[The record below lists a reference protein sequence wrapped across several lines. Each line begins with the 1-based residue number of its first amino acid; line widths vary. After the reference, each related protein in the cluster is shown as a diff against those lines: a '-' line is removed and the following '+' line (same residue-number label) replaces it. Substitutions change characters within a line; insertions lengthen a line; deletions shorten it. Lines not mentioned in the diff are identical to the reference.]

1 MTLQNA
7 CGNAERKE
15 KRKMTQR
22 TFEEQQKITLETL
35 GRCDYGT
42 LMNFY
47 EKTDELIET
56 IQKVFDT
63 VTEPDTDGEFND
75 KKSIF
80 SAMAD
85 GELAILNACL
95 KALRDRRYHVHAD
108 GEYIGEFDGTETAE
122 LAERLIETYNRNTPQ
137 EERYHHAPEVICRQ
151 TVEDTLKAARKFG
164 LISRYRL
171 EIIRKNGKRGK

>member
-1 MTLQNA
+1 
-7 CGNAERKE
+7 
-15 KRKMTQR
+15 MTQR

-63 VTEPDTDGEFND
+63 VTESDTDGEFND

-95 KALRDRRYHVHAD
+95 KVLRDRRYHVHAD
-108 GEYIGEFDGTETAE
+108 GEYIGEFNGTDTAE

-137 EERYHHAPEVICRQ
+137 EERYYHVPKAICGQ
-151 TVEDTLKAARKFG
+151 TIEDTLKIAQKFG

-171 EIIRKNGKRGK
+171 EIIRKNGKGDK

>member
-1 MTLQNA
+1 M
-7 CGNAERKE
+7 
-15 KRKMTQR
+15 KRP
-22 TFEEQQKITLETL
+22 
-35 GRCDYGT
+35 
-42 LMNFY
+42 MNFI
-47 EKTDELIET
+47 KT

-95 KALRDRRYHVHAD
+95 KALRDRRYHIHAD
-108 GEYIGEFDGTETAE
+108 GEYIGEFDGTETTE
-122 LAERLIETYNRNTPQ
+122 LAERLIETYNCNTPQ
-137 EERYHHAPEVICRQ
+137 EERYYHAPEVICGQ
-151 TVEDTLKAARKFG
+151 TVEDTLKAAQKFG

-171 EIIRKNGKRGK
+171 EIIRKTGKEGK